1 MASFILILNAMK
13 EAQTEA
19 LEEDDGDIRYGYI
32 CPKKY
37 CEWHPKQ
44 FFRSVCKAKY
54 CKRIRFSFKSLS
66 SKSGQKIEYVDE
78 ERIKYSFLV
87 GTNCI

>member
-1 MASFILILNAMK
+1 MRKDILACFILILIAMK

-44 FFRSVCKAKY
+44 LFRSVCQAKY
-54 CKRIRFSFKSLS
+54 CKRIRFSLKSLS
-66 SKSGQKIEYVDE
+66 RKSGQKIEYVDE
-78 ERIKYSFLV
+78 ERTSDS
-87 GTNCI
+87 NES